1 MNLVRYL
8 YCLRSKTSYRQEN
21 HAFNM
26 YYLAFNVFCCL
37 SDSANA
43 DLAQNMETDENDEN
57 SDSTNLTTGDEEATL
72 LRKLEKKKKQLKR
85 EEDRLNQ
92 MR

>member
-8 YCLRSKTSYRQEN
+8 YFLLSKTFCVQ
-21 HAFNM
+21 
-26 YYLAFNVFCCL
+26 YLLSGFQYFCRL